1 MTQNTITIIDN
12 YIGGFSNSSSYKVIV
27 TDYQDRSVSL
37 TGKKATN
44 YIKSTY
50 LSGYINNNDLPVDSG
65 ILPPGVRMLG
75 QNYVVFERPPTYQN
89 VFYNVNR
96 VEDQQTDEDSENIIL
111 YRIPMPWQVYIATF
125 TKDYYINDVYMFF
138 SNTSL
143 FTKDQ
148 EVYLPPLPNFYTN
161 GLLCRPVFA
170 HMEDIER
177 YPKNLSGIIAGAYD
191 WIWNNGTNNDLNEAM
206 VHVNLQIAKDPIQ
219 RSNTIFSKMS
229 EQEYVSAFYNPYNI
243 HYYPSSKVM
252 LMLSSWEKCTLEE
265 VVNYKWPTFSLDK
278 HFDQAQY
285 LQSISPD
292 ISNHPNFYNWLQEW
306 AYDYYAGDYS
316 EEEIDSLLDES
327 EYNHDSYYEYV
338 AEHYIDV
345 PIVQPEFAKMNL
357 SHAIER
363 IERSDNGYN
372 IKNIFNSYI
381 QKAFEIADSTVESA

>member
-1 MTQNTITIIDN
+1 
-12 YIGGFSNSSSYKVIV
+12 
-27 TDYQDRSVSL
+27 
-37 TGKKATN
+37 
-44 YIKSTY
+44 
-50 LSGYINNNDLPVDSG
+50 
-65 ILPPGVRMLG
+65 MLG

-206 VHVNLQIAKDPIQ
+206 VHVNLQIAKDPTQ

-229 EQEYVSAFYNPYNI
+229 EQDYVSSFYNPYNT
-243 HYYPSSKVM
+243 HYYLSPKVK

-306 AYDYYAGDYS
+306 AYDYYSEDYS

-345 PIVQPEFAKMNL
+345 PIVQPEFAKLNL

-363 IERSDNGYN
+363 IEKSDNGYN